1 VHSRR
6 LYREWAHSAGLVSF
20 TVTVD
25 ETDLFISASRDLARE
40 ALSSV
45 TRHRAE
51 LRQYFHIHPR
61 FATSLQPVVARDDAP
76 AIVKDMAAAA
86 LSAGIGPLS
95 AVAGAVAEAVARD
108 LLTLCDEVI
117 VENGGDI
124 FIQSRRERTVG
135 LYAGDSPLSGRV
147 GLLMRPEKTPVGVCT
162 SSSSFGHS
170 LSLGKAD
177 ACTVVADSAAVA
189 DSFATMLCNRVSHPE
204 ALDDVLLDLR
214 LPGSFRGVAL
224 TFGERLV
231 VQGDVELVRIST
243 PGANGEKQRYVTP

>member
-1 VHSRR
+1 MHSRR

-45 TRHRAE
+45 TSHRAE
-51 LRQYFHIHPR
+51 LREYFHIHPR

-86 LSAGIGPLS
+86 LLAGIGPLS

-135 LYAGDSPLSGRV
+135 LYAGGSPLSGRV

-189 DSFATMLCNRVSHPE
+189 DSFATMLCNRVARP
-204 ALDDVLLDLR
+204 DVLDHVLLETS
-214 LPGSFRGVAL
+214 PPASVRGIAL
-224 TFGERLV
+224 IFGDRLV
-231 VQGDVELVRIST
+231 VQGDIHLVRTST
-243 PGANGEKQRYVTP
+243 PGSGGEEQRPFTP